1 MSYIDAYFEK
11 SADKI
16 HVVERKNGER
26 VYQTFPAEY
35 VFYYT
40 DPKGKQRSIYGDR
53 VSRFKTHNAKEF
65 HKESKIHSTRKL
77 FESDINPVFRC
88 LANNYLGADSPELN
102 VAFFDIEV
110 DFDPERGYS
119 SPEDPFNAVTS
130 IAVYC
135 SWSVSYTHLTLPT
148 ICSV

>member
-65 HKESKIHSTRKL
+65 H
-77 FESDINPVFRC
+77 
-88 LANNYLGADSPELN
+88 
-102 VAFFDIEV
+102 
-110 DFDPERGYS
+110 
-119 SPEDPFNAVTS
+119 
-130 IAVYC
+130 
-135 SWSVSYTHLTLPT
+135 
-148 ICSV
+148 